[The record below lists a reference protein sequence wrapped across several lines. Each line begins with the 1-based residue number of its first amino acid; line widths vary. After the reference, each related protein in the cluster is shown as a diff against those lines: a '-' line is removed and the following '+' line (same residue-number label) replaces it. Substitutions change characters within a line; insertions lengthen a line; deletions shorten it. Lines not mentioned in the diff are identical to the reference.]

1 MSGMI
6 NDAIERVRAHLK
18 RPDVTKTGLAL
29 AAGLSPN
36 ALRDADQDG
45 WNPSA
50 NTLKALEP
58 HIMRQPSGDEAAA
71 A

>member
-1 MSGMI
+1 MV
-6 NDAIERVRAHLK
+6 NDAIERVRAHLQK
-18 RPDVTKTGLAL
+18 PGITKTGLAL

-36 ALRDADQDG
+36 ALRDADHPD

-58 HIMRQPSGDEAAA
+58 HIIPDEPAQQAAA
-71 A
+71 

>member
-1 MSGMI
+1 MV

-18 RPDVTKTGLAL
+18 RDGVTKTGLAL

-36 ALRDADQDG
+36 ALRDVDHPD

-50 NTLKALEP
+50 KTLMALEP
-58 HIMRQPSGDEAAA
+58 HVSGQPDEMRLAS
-71 A
+71 